1 MVAQAEGPYAPKM
14 AISHKDA
21 SAALAGRDAV
31 MAQLVAR
38 HGPMR
43 IPSAPRAEQRFATL
57 ANAITSQQLN
67 GRAAATIWSR
77 VVEAVGE
84 PFSAETVRS
93 VPVTAL
99 RSAGLSG
106 SKAASLLDLAD
117 HVAEGRIHLQAIGRL
132 GDDEVVEHLT
142 MVRGIGPWTAQM
154 FLMFTL
160 RRLDI
165 WPTGDFG
172 VRNGFGRAY
181 LNGRMP
187 TARELEP
194 LGETFRPFRSVA
206 AWYCW
211 KAADDP
217 DFGVTD

>member
-1 MVAQAEGPYAPKM
+1 MSNLV
-14 AISHKDA
+14 SV
-21 SAALAGRDAV
+21 RDLRV
-31 MAQLVAR
+31 SFRL
-38 HGPMR
+38 GK
-43 IPSAPRAEQRFATL
+43 
-57 ANAITSQQLN
+57 
-67 GRAAATIWSR
+67 SR

-117 HVAEGRIHLQAIGRL
+117 HVAEGRVHLQAIGRL
-132 GDDEVVEHLT
+132 GDDEVIEHLT

-160 RRLDI
+160 RRLDV

-172 VRNGFGRAY
+172 VRTGFGRAY

-187 TARELEP
+187 SARELEP

-217 DFGVTD
+217 DFGGTD